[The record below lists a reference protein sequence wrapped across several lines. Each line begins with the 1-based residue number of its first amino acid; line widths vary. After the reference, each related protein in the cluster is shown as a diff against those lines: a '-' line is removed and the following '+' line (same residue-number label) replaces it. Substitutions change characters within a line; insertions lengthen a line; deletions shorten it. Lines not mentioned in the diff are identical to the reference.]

1 MFLNILNCS
10 IAIGIRTILY
20 NSLKFLLSKV
30 ANMRYFDIFAANK
43 NILKMGRLGNNFKR
57 FPHTC
62 EIYTMVGVTDFS
74 DGRKQTIWQ
83 GVCRKERMSDST
95 GRDSVIVADYRIQL
109 GTIENGKEIGAIVPG
124 IKSGMIIDVT
134 DMQGS
139 FSLTVKDAYA
149 GQIGT
154 SVFADAGAYAVR

>member
-1 MFLNILNCS
+1 
-10 IAIGIRTILY
+10 
-20 NSLKFLLSKV
+20 
-30 ANMRYFDIFAANK
+30 MRYFDIFAANK

-62 EIYTMVGVTDFS
+62 EIYTMTDPTPFS
-74 DGRKQTIWQ
+74 DGEKVVVWS
-83 GVCRKERMSDST
+83 GVCRKERMSDGT
-95 GRDSVIVADYRIQL
+95 GRDSVITADYRIQL

-124 IKSGMIIDVT
+124 IKAGMNIDVT

-149 GQIGT
+149 GQLGT
-154 SVFADAGAYAVR
+154 SVFADTREGGYLGNNSGSSE

>member
-1 MFLNILNCS
+1 
-10 IAIGIRTILY
+10 
-20 NSLKFLLSKV
+20 
-30 ANMRYFDIFAANK
+30 
-43 NILKMGRLGNNFKR
+43 MGRLGNNFKR

>member
-62 EIYTMVGVTDFS
+62 EIYTMTDPTPFS
-74 DGRKQTIWQ
+74 DGEKVVVWS

-95 GRDSVIVADYRIQL
+95 GRDSVTTADYRIQL
-109 GTIENGKEIGAIVPG
+109 GVIENGRETGAIVPG
-124 IKSGMIIDVT
+124 IKAGMNIDVT

-139 FSLTVKDAYA
+139 FTLTVKDAYA
-149 GQIGT
+149 GQLGT
-154 SVFADAGAYAVR
+154 SVFADAAAS

>member
-1 MFLNILNCS
+1 MFLNIHNCS

-20 NSLKFLLSKV
+20 NTLKFLLSKV

-43 NILKMGRLGNNFKR
+43 NILKMGRLGNNIKR

-62 EIYTMVGVTDFS
+62 EIYTMTDPTPFS
-74 DGRKQTIWQ
+74 DGEKVVVWS

-95 GRDSVIVADYRIQL
+95 GRDSVITADYRIQL
-109 GTIENGKEIGAIVPG
+109 GVIENGRETGAIVPG
-124 IKSGMIIDVT
+124 IKAGMNIDVT

-139 FSLTVKDAYA
+139 FTLTVKDAYA
-149 GQIGT
+149 GQLGT
-154 SVFADAGAYAVR
+154 SVFADAAAS